1 MADKVHPWLI
11 VEGKFRSPFDK
22 LQPNCAVETN
32 QEKNKYHLIMEQAHF
47 PPDGQFQYSIQ
58 ALRTLRFGTE
68 YSVHETPR
76 INIQHF
82 IHFE

>member
-1 MADKVHPWLI
+1 MTGQHTPGSFVADKVHPWLI

-47 PPDGQFQYSIQ
+47 PPDGTNFNTRYK
-58 ALRTLRFGTE
+58 R
-68 YSVHETPR
+68 
-76 INIQHF
+76 
-82 IHFE
+82 